1 MSRDQQLALL
11 EQIAQATLVELS
23 AMRDELATAQLEAE
37 RLQRLLEDLTRD
49 RKDIPP
55 AVSTG
60 RIPTF
65 GAKER
70 WNRLSETV
78 EELEIGIDETFGV
91 RVQLLGMIPGLKRDL
106 EAARALSRAPEFG
119 TDAALLELLH
129 DAADKLQQRV
139 EMSEKL
145 VEAYRQQT
153 AVAVDAYDVASR
165 YSAELSQ
172 AIVDGS
178 RRGLQARVP
187 GPLSPATL
195 VGLLEDLGRLTEL
208 PAALI
213 ETYRLEGNAP
223 PTGVEAA
230 LRATA
235 ALLLVWIAVY
245 AWRRAPDW
253 AYRLAEMHLGGGSTD
268 NN

>member
-23 AMRDELATAQLEAE
+23 AMRDELAAAQLEAE
-37 RLQRLLEDLTRD
+37 RLQRVLDNLTRD

-78 EELEIGIDETFGV
+78 EELEIGIDEAFGV

-106 EAARALSRAPEFG
+106 EAARALSAVPEMG
-119 TDAALLELLH
+119 ADAALLELLR
-129 DAADKLQQRV
+129 DAAGKLQQRV

-153 AVAVDAYDVASR
+153 AVAVEAYDVASR

-172 AIVDGS
+172 AIVDGR

-187 GPLSPATL
+187 GPASLTTL
-195 VGLLEDLGRLTEL
+195 GGLWTDLGRLAEL
-208 PAALI
+208 PGAI
-213 ETYRLEGNAP
+213 VETYRLEGTP
-223 PTGVEAA
+223 PATGAA
-230 LRATA
+230 MVLRATA
-235 ALLLVWIAVY
+235 ALLLIWIAVY
-245 AWRRAPDW
+245 AWRRVPDW
-253 AYRLAEMHLGGGSTD
+253 AYRLAEMHFGGGQTD
-268 NN
+268 DN